1 MKFSTIIEAIDRWGV
16 TEPERVAYRTANE
29 EYTYGKLKAA
39 SDAFAYY
46 LESNVDDKKPIV
58 VFGNLEFEMLVAFL
72 GAVKAGH
79 AYLPI
84 EEQTPQ
90 ERIEAILTVAQPT
103 LIVGVGEW
111 PEALNQQTVLT
122 KKEFVSIFEEKV
134 SFQPSHPVN
143 MTENFYII
151 FTSGTT
157 GQPKGVQ
164 ISHDNLKSF
173 VEWTLTDFTI
183 HPGMRFLAQAPFSF
197 DLSVFSIYP
206 ALVSGGI
213 LVPLA
218 KAVIQDFKQ
227 LFQTLPQ
234 LKLETWV
241 STPSF
246 MDICLMEPNFNEQ
259 HVPELEQFIFCG
271 EELTKKTAQEL
282 LKRFPHAA
290 IYNTYGPTEATVAI
304 SSVQVTQA
312 VLDAYE
318 RIPIGKVKSDTKVT
332 IFAENQPCVAGE
344 TGEIIISGPSVSKGY
359 LNNPEK
365 TEAAFFDYENQASYR
380 TGDAGSLTTDGMLL
394 YEGRLDFQVKLHGYR
409 IELGDIEHYL
419 GMNPNVKQAVVVPK
433 YQGVKVQQLV
443 AFIVLEQKV
452 EPSFQLTKAI
462 KQELGQ
468 SVMEYMI
475 PQRINYLDQLP
486 QTPNDKIDRKK
497 LLAEVNPT

>member
-143 MTENFYII
+143 RTENFYII

-259 HVPELEQFIFCG
+259 HVPELEPLIFCG

-282 LKRFPHAA
+282 LKRFPNAA

-318 RIPIGKVKSDTKVT
+318 RIPIGKVKSDT
-332 IFAENQPCVAGE
+332 
-344 TGEIIISGPSVSKGY
+344 
-359 LNNPEK
+359 
-365 TEAAFFDYENQASYR
+365 
-380 TGDAGSLTTDGMLL
+380 
-394 YEGRLDFQVKLHGYR
+394 
-409 IELGDIEHYL
+409 
-419 GMNPNVKQAVVVPK
+419 
-433 YQGVKVQQLV
+433 
-443 AFIVLEQKV
+443 
-452 EPSFQLTKAI
+452 
-462 KQELGQ
+462 
-468 SVMEYMI
+468 
-475 PQRINYLDQLP
+475 
-486 QTPNDKIDRKK
+486 
-497 LLAEVNPT
+497 